1 MRAGLA
7 LIVLA
12 LGCGGSKPQP
22 TPPNNPPTGSGS
34 DTAPPPTGGVIGG
47 DTPTPT
53 PEKICKRIVEL
64 KAAKCGMFAN
74 ADFDEAGC
82 MKELAAA
89 ADDPMLKIFTGC
101 VVQTSCEEVTNCIMA
116 AAQAPPPQQNLR
128 ACNDTSSMSPVGLP
142 KAEWDKRNGAGAT
155 KFSQVKSSKEA
166 PVEMCGIQEENR
178 WLESLA
184 CDDGSKPVGQAEMV
198 RAGNVGPGGRCGS
211 IIDQYNVTC
220 PGGKQYPIFIDA
232 YVCAKP

>member
-12 LGCGGSKPQP
+12 FGCGSSKPQP
-22 TPPNNPPTGSGS
+22 TPPTPTDGSAAGS
-34 DTAPPPTGGVIGG
+34 ATTAPPTVAAIAPA
-47 DTPTPT
+47 T
-53 PEKICKRIVEL
+53 PEQVCKRIIEL
-64 KAAKCGMFAN
+64 KAQKCGMFAN

-89 ADDPMLKIFTGC
+89 ADDPMLKIFTEC

-116 AAQAPPPQQNLR
+116 AAQAPQQQDLR
-128 ACNDTSSMSPVGLP
+128 ACNDKSSMSPVGLP
-142 KAEWDKRNGAGAT
+142 RAEWDKRNGAAAT

-166 PVEMCGIQEENR
+166 PVEMCGINEENR
-178 WLESLA
+178 WLESLS
-184 CDDGSKPVGQAEMV
+184 CDDGSKPVAQAEMV

-232 YVCAKP
+232 YVCPKP

>member
-7 LIVLA
+7 LIILA
-12 LGCGGSKPQP
+12 FGCGGSSKPQP
-22 TPPNNPPTGSGS
+22 TPPTTPTAGSGSGS
-34 DTAPPPTGGVIGG
+34 DTTAPPVAPPVAGAA
-47 DTPTPT
+47 TPQQV
-53 PEKICKRIVEL
+53 CKRIVEL

-82 MKELAAA
+82 LKELAAA
-89 ADDPMLKIFTGC
+89 ADDPMLKVFTTC
-101 VVQTSCEEVTNCIMA
+101 VVQPSCEEVTNCIMA
-116 AAQAPPPQQNLR
+116 ASQAPPPAANLR
-128 ACNDTSSMSPVGLP
+128 ACADTNSMSPVGLP

-155 KFSQVKSSKEA
+155 KFSQVKSTKDK
-166 PVEMCGIQEENR
+166 PVEMCGISDENR

-184 CDDGSKPVGQAEMV
+184 CDDGSKPVAQAEMV

-211 IIDQYNVTC
+211 IIDQYNVSC

>member
-12 LGCGGSKPQP
+12 FGCGGSKPQP
-22 TPPNNPPTGSGS
+22 APKTPPTAGSGS
-34 DTAPPPTGGVIGG
+34 DTTAPPPPPVAAE
-47 DTPTPT
+47 PTPQQ
-53 PEKICKRIVEL
+53 ICRRIVEL
-64 KAAKCGMFAN
+64 KAAKCGMFAQ

-89 ADDPMLKIFTGC
+89 ADDPMLKVFSSC

-116 AAQAPPPQQNLR
+116 AAQAPPQQDLR
-128 ACNDTSSMSPVGLP
+128 ACNDKSTMSPVGLP
-142 KAEWDKRNGAGAT
+142 RAEWDKRNGAGAT
-155 KFSQVKSSKEA
+155 KFSQVKSTKEA

-232 YVCAKP
+232 YVCPKP